1 MAIEKKTL
9 IGTLKTTKK
18 ANVATNKATNDGSS
32 TRKAR
37 VGKRATLAK
46 SSFLRDKM

>member
-37 VGKRATLAK
+37 VGKLLNIGK
-46 SSFLRDKM
+46 KQLPPG